1 MRTRANG
8 VKFQIGKKTVADL
21 SSSQVYFKLF
31 WLKKASI
38 DIHGPSSQSKKRTI
52 KQALNQGRWCS
63 RLRELF
69 DNNTGMWLKPKC
81 EPSNKRWI
89 KMMLSFVRARKQCVT
104 MAIIWQSNR
113 DVVKQMQCVSFRL
126 CIYNIDRK
134 ETSSRVGEEVGYKQ
148 WLNYNRHESFVGWY
162 LYSDEDSCRNARLGS
177 NRSWD
182 VGAGLGNGSFSKIYT
197 CVGKTRRKL
206 MPQTRSNKKS
216 HRLSAGWL

>member
-1 MRTRANG
+1 M
-8 VKFQIGKKTVADL
+8 
-21 SSSQVYFKLF
+21 
-31 WLKKASI
+31 
-38 DIHGPSSQSKKRTI
+38 RTI
-52 KQALNQGRWCS
+52 KQALNQGRWCR
-63 RLRELF
+63 RLWELF
-69 DNNTGMWLKPKC
+69 DNKMWLKQKC